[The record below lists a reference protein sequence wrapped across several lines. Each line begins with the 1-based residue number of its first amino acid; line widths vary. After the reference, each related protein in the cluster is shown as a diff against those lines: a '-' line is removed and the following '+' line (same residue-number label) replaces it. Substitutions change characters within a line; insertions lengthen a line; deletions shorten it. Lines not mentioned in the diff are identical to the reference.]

1 MMLIFYVKTIQTDVY
16 KLLPIPLLRLLLQ
29 YDTNEKIGT
38 LSKKYL
44 YIIFNCF
51 QLLHEIHCVHVY

>member
-1 MMLIFYVKTIQTDVY
+1 MMLIFYVKTIQTDVH

-38 LSKKYL
+38 LSKKVL
-44 YIIFNCF
+44 
-51 QLLHEIHCVHVY
+51 VYNF